1 MYRLTAAL
9 RKDRRLRLLVTA
21 LLAVAAG
28 SGSGL
33 DAQVKTPP
41 GPSEIRG
48 RFVDLKQRPLSE
60 VTVLLG
66 QCAKEQDGSNRFFG
80 AQINGSWATTRTD
93 AEGRFVFTGAA
104 AGKYCLRLQSRS
116 GESSTQ
122 VKDPKGEVL
131 EFVLGETV
139 KLDLGDLPVDY

>member
-1 MYRLTAAL
+1 MYRLTAVL
-9 RKDRRLRLLVTA
+9 WRDRRLPLMVTA
-21 LLAVAAG
+21 LFSITAG
-28 SGSGL
+28 IGSGL
-33 DAQVKTPP
+33 GAQVKTPP

-48 RFVDLKQRPLSE
+48 RFVDLKQRPLSD

-66 QCAKEQDGSNRFFG
+66 QCAKEQDGSNRFYG

-104 AGKYCLRLQSRS
+104 SGKYCLRLQARS

-122 VKDPKGEVL
+122 VKDAKGEVL
-131 EFVLGETV
+131 EFALGEAV